1 MKATEKTK
9 GATGSHVLRLSM
21 SLNVRKIEE
30 WERERFDGLLRE
42 KHYLGQSSRVG
53 DFLRQVVERDGQW
66 VALLVWGPAA
76 LKLKDREAWMGW
88 NGAMAAERLKLVV
101 QNRRYL
107 LLVERGEE
115 PNLASAVLAASCRA
129 LPAQWQASFGYE
141 PLVAESFTDPE
152 AYHGT
157 CYKASGWEA
166 VGMSA
171 GSSRAHPD
179 FYVPNGKPKCLWL
192 RELRRGARKLAVAC
206 PLLPEHEGAVV
217 DVTSGKM
224 PLSLEQRRSLKDV
237 LRQTPD
243 PRGRNTRFRIGPVLC
258 IVTMALL
265 CGARQVSEIARFATR
280 LRPQQRRELG
290 LPLKKGSP
298 AFYEVPTYGVF
309 HQVLSRMDPVAFG
322 SLLTGWLATQQGSL
336 PGTCA
341 LDGKMIRDLIGTVSL
356 VDVEDGSPVAVA
368 VMDQKEG
375 TTRCEMK
382 VAQDL
387 LHSLPSLKG
396 KTVTADPLHCQKETA
411 RAILDKDGDYLFQI
425 KGNQPSLL
433 ELARIKPAESPFLP
447 KPPADTAAS
456 KPAKS
461 ASAPPRRC
469 PPGSP
474 PVGSSSKSAA
484 PDCSKRPT
492 SRATKNA
499 STSPAN
505 PGIIAARKTGST

>member
-1 MKATEKTK
+1 MKATGKK
-9 GATGSHVLRLSM
+9 VGAMSNHAQRLSL
-21 SLNVRKIEE
+21 SLKVREIEE
-30 WERERFDGLLRE
+30 SEREGFDALLGE
-42 KHYLGQSSRVG
+42 KHYLGESARVG
-53 DFLRQVVERDGQW
+53 DFLRQVVERDGHW

-88 NGAMAAERLKLVV
+88 NAAMAAERLKLVV

-129 LPAQWQASFGYE
+129 LPAQWRASFGYE

-179 FYVPNGKPKCLWL
+179 FYVPNGKPKRLWL
-192 RELRRGARKLAVAC
+192 RELRSGARERAVAS

-224 PLSLEQRRSLKDV
+224 PLSAEQRRSLKDV
-237 LRQTPD
+237 LRQAPD
-243 PRGRNTRFRIGPVLC
+243 PRGRNTRFRIGPVLS

-290 LPLKKGSP
+290 LPLKKGTR
-298 AFYEVPTYGVF
+298 AFYEAPTYGVF
-309 HQVLSRMDPVAFG
+309 HQVLSRMDPAAFAG
-322 SLLTGWLATQQGSL
+322 LLTGWLATVQGTL
-336 PGTCA
+336 PGALA

-368 VMDQKEG
+368 VMDQKEN
-375 TTRCEMK
+375 TNRCEMK

-387 LHSLPSLKG
+387 LRSLSSLEG
-396 KTVTADPLHCQKETA
+396 KTVTGDPLHCQKDTA
-411 RAILDKDGDYLFQI
+411 RTVVDKSGDYFLQI
-425 KGNQPSLL
+425 KGNQPCLL

-447 KPPADTAAS
+447 KPPADTVAS
-456 KPAKS
+456 KSVKS
-461 ASAPPRRC
+461 ASAQLHRC

-474 PVGSSSKSAA
+474 PAASSSKSAA
-484 PDCSKRPT
+484 QD
-492 SRATKNA
+492 
-499 STSPAN
+499 
-505 PGIIAARKTGST
+505 

>member
-1 MKATEKTK
+1 MRQ
-9 GATGSHVLRLSM
+9 SLS
-21 SLNVRKIEE
+21 LKVRKIED
-30 WERERFDGLLRE
+30 WERERFESLLRE
-42 KHYLGQSSRVG
+42 KHYLGESARVG

-88 NGAMAAERLKLVV
+88 NAAMAAERLKLVV

-115 PNLASAVLAASCRA
+115 PNLASAALAASCRA

-166 VGMSA
+166 AGMSA

-192 RELRRGARKLAVAC
+192 RELRKGARKLALAA

-237 LRQTPD
+237 LRQAPD
-243 PRGRNTRFRIGPVLC
+243 PRASNTRFRIGPVLC

-265 CGARQVSEIARFATR
+265 CGARQVSEIARFANR

-290 LPLKKGSP
+290 LPLKKGTS

-309 HQVLSRMDPVAFG
+309 HQVLSRMDPAAFAH
-322 SLLTGWLATQQGSL
+322 LLTGWLAAQQGTL
-336 PGTCA
+336 PGTLA
-341 LDGKMIRDLIGTVSL
+341 LDGKMIHDLIGTVSL

-368 VMDQKEG
+368 VMDQKEA

-387 LHSLPSLKG
+387 LRSLPSLEG
-396 KTVTADPLHCQKETA
+396 KTVTADPLHCQKDTA
-411 RAILDKDGDYLFQI
+411 RSIIDKDGNYLFQI

-461 ASAPPRRC
+461 ASARPHHC
-469 PPGSP
+469 PAGSP
-474 PVGSSSKSAA
+474 PAASSSKSAA
-484 PDCSKRPT
+484 HDCSKSPANT
-492 SRATKNA
+492 APKNA
-499 STSPAN
+499 STSPAS
-505 PGIIAARKTGST
+505 PGNSVPRKTGST